1 MNRRQ
6 LVELR
11 LRKLTY
17 SIRRPG
23 LWGPLRAGVVPSVD
37 HVMLVRRLRP
47 ATVIDVGAHSGQF
60 ALLVRSE
67 RPSARVISFEPQPEP
82 GAVYRRFLGSD
93 ADLRMVALGE
103 SAGEATM
110 HVTRASDSSSL
121 LPIGAEQVD
130 LFPGTDQ
137 VAELT
142 VQVSTLDAEF
152 PDASSLAGPVLLK
165 IDVQGFELA
174 VLRGGPVLLSTVQW
188 IYVELSFVEL
198 YSGQPLAPAVIRFLD
213 HHGFDMSGAFN
224 VSEGPS
230 GEAVQADFLFTPGPP
245 GGGSDGM
252 RMAALRSSTHRE
264 HG

>member
-1 MNRRQ
+1 MSRRQ

-11 LRKLTY
+11 LRKLAY

-37 HVMLVRRLRP
+37 HASLIRRLRP

-67 RPSARVISFEPQPEP
+67 WPSARVISFEPQPEP
-82 GAVYRRFLGSD
+82 GAVCRRFLGSD

-110 HVTRASDSSSL
+110 QVTRASDSSSL
-121 LPIGAEQVD
+121 LPIGSEQVNR
-130 LFPGTDQ
+130 FPGTDR
-137 VAELT
+137 VSELT

-152 PDASSLAGPVLLK
+152 PDASSLTGPVLLK

-174 VLRGGPVLLSTVQW
+174 VLRGGTRFLAAVRWV
-188 IYVELSFVEL
+188 YVELSFVEL

-213 HHGFDMSGAFN
+213 DHGFEMSGAFN
-224 VSEGPS
+224 MSEGPS
-230 GEAVQADFLFTPGPP
+230 GEAVQADFLFTRAHP
-245 GGGSDGM
+245 
-252 RMAALRSSTHRE
+252 AA
-264 HG
+264 GAVA